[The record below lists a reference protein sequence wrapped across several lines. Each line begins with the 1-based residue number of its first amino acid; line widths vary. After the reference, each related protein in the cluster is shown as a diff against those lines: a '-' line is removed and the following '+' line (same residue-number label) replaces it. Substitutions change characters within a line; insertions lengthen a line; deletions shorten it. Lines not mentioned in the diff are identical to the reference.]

1 LFVSKLELKNFRNY
15 NDFNI
20 EFNSNLN
27 IIIGDNAQGK
37 TNLLEAIY
45 FGCFGKSFR
54 NSNDK
59 DLILNDNIFNYVK
72 LNVVKKH
79 IDIKIEYRIHQKLNK
94 EIKINNNSI
103 RKLSEIL
110 GNIYVVLFSPED
122 IFLIKGSPNIR
133 RQFINRELSNINK
146 KYCYNLIEYRKIL
159 KQRNNI
165 LKNSHNLNE
174 EMLDIFTEQLVDK
187 GTKIIIDRIYFLKKI
202 NKISNSIHKDL
213 TNDNENLK
221 IDYLSNISIKNEEN
235 YDKIKMEF
243 LEKINKY
250 KEREIRMGYTL
261 VGPHK
266 DDFII
271 FLNDKEIKKYGSQGQ
286 QRTAALSL
294 KLSEIEL
301 ISTETGEY
309 PILLLDD
316 VFSELDINRQI
327 NLIKIFSNTQTI
339 ITSTIFDKI
348 LKNKVTDYKLI
359 KIENGKIAGGKYEWE
374 YRI

>member
-1 LFVSKLELKNFRNY
+1 MFVSKLELKNFRNY

-27 IIIGDNAQGK
+27 VIIGDNAQGK

-45 FGCFGKSFR
+45 VGCFGKSFR

-72 LNVVKKH
+72 LNVVKRH

-110 GNIYVVLFSPED
+110 GNIFVVLFSPED
-122 IFLIKGSPNIR
+122 ISLIKGSPNIR

-165 LKNSHNLNE
+165 LKNSHNLNI

-187 GTKIIIDRIYFLKKI
+187 GTKIILDRINFLKKI
-202 NKISNSIHKDL
+202 NKISNGIHKDL
-213 TNDNENLK
+213 TNNNENLK
-221 IDYLSNISIKNEEN
+221 VDYLSNINIKNEVN

-301 ISTETGEY
+301 INTETGEY

-339 ITSTIFDKI
+339 ITSTVFDKI
-348 LKNKVTDYKLI
+348 LKNKVNDYKLI
-359 KIENGKIAGGKYEWE
+359 KIENGKIAGGKYE
-374 YRI
+374 